1 MSQNNTKTVNF
12 DEITDKKEREKL
24 TLELIVKAVDLSPP
38 FLFEWDKI

>member
-24 TLELIVKAVDLSPP
+24 TLELIVKAVDLAPP
-38 FLFEWDKI
+38 FLFK